1 MYGCYVEVVFNFVA
15 KAILFLC
22 FFLFWYIMC
31 MCVLEC
37 LHLVLEIL
45 KLLGWGKGYC
55 PVYIPVYSTYSLLI
69 MVCFIPTGKAYVKVI
84 NNFRK
89 NSSLVLMW
97 LPSFPDV
104 LHLSWVT
111 LSLDLMIVMI
121 LIAEVTKIES
131 CDQRVSME
139 TIKFIYIIDCI
150 VQFSSYYY
158 CFRWF
163 FFSKWFFL
171 HWKFQ
176 KSIKCVIQP
185 VYWFIDP
192 VCYFNDILEL
202 EVIYPDLKIYN
213 CLIPNRWQSA
223 VVAPNN
229 RISNLLFGEK
239 VPRLL
244 NSNIIMSGVT
254 APQKLWLRAYTICG
268 GHSIAQEICNY

>member
-97 LPSFPDV
+97 LPSFSDV

-139 TIKFIYIIDCI
+139 TIKFIYIIDCNLVVIII
-150 VQFSSYYY
+150 VSDDVFFFKMIFSSLKV
-158 CFRWF
+158 
-163 FFSKWFFL
+163 SKI
-171 HWKFQ
+171 HQ
-176 KSIKCVIQP
+176 CVIQP

-213 CLIPNRWQSA
+213 CLIPNHWQSA

-239 VPRLL
+239 VTRLL
-244 NSNIIMSGVT
+244 NSNIWCYCAPKTVVT
-254 APQKLWLRAYTICG
+254 SVYHLWWPFYCTGNL
-268 GHSIAQEICNY
+268 

>member
-97 LPSFPDV
+97 LPSFSDV

-163 FFSKWFFL
+163 FFFKMIFSSLKVSKIHQMCYPTCL
-171 HWKFQ
+171 L
-176 KSIKCVIQP
+176 
-185 VYWFIDP
+185 VYWS
-192 VCYFNDILEL
+192 C
-202 EVIYPDLKIYN
+202 
-213 CLIPNRWQSA
+213 
-223 VVAPNN
+223 
-229 RISNLLFGEK
+229 LLF
-239 VPRLL
+239 
-244 NSNIIMSGVT
+244 
-254 APQKLWLRAYTICG
+254 
-268 GHSIAQEICNY
+268 

>member
-1 MYGCYVEVVFNFVA
+1 MINVCQ
-15 KAILFLC
+15 
-22 FFLFWYIMC
+22 W
-31 MCVLEC
+31 
-37 LHLVLEIL
+37 
-45 KLLGWGKGYC
+45 KLLSLF
-55 PVYIPVYSTYSLLI
+55 ILLI
-69 MVCFIPTGKAYVKVI
+69 VLFNLVVI
-84 NNFRK
+84 I
-89 NSSLVLMW
+89 
-97 LPSFPDV
+97 
-104 LHLSWVT
+104 
-111 LSLDLMIVMI
+111 IV
-121 LIAEVTKIES
+121 S
-131 CDQRVSME
+131 D
-139 TIKFIYIIDCI
+139 D
-150 VQFSSYYY
+150 
-158 CFRWF
+158 F

-176 KSIKCVIQP
+176 QSIKCVIQP

-229 RISNLLFGEK
+229 RISNLLFEEK

-244 NSNIIMSGVT
+244 NSNIIMFGVT